1 MTLRQLLVL
10 IGLATGLLWIAWVW
24 VLFTIDPFSTNVFG
38 FIFFYVTLYLSLTG
52 SLAIA
57 GFFFRKARLKEQ
69 MNFHLV
75 TISFRQAIILSALL
89 CSLLIMQGQGVVAW
103 WNMLL
108 VLFVAVL
115 AESILLIK
123 TKKRPKSDIEFTVS
137 SVSSY
142 IPADPQFTK
151 KDI

>member
-1 MTLRQLLVL
+1 MTLKQLLLL
-10 IGLATGLLWIAWVW
+10 IGLATGLLWLAWFWVIA
-24 VLFTIDPFSTNVFG
+24 TIDPFSTNALG
-38 FIFFYVTLYLSLTG
+38 FLFFYVTLYLSLTG

-75 TISFRQAIILSALL
+75 TISFRQAIILAALL
-89 CSLLIMQGQGVVAW
+89 CSLLILQGQGVFAW

-108 VLFVAVL
+108 VLFLAVL
-115 AESILLIK
+115 AESLLLIK
-123 TKKRPKSDIEFTVS
+123 QKKRPKSDIEFTVS
-137 SVSSY
+137 SVSTY
-142 IPADPQFTK
+142 IPADPLFTK